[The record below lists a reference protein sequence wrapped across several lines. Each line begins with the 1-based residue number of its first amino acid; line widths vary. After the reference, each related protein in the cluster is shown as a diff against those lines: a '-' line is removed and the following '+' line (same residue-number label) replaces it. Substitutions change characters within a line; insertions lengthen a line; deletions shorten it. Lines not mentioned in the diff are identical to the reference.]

1 MRRLALMIP
10 LLAAGCVPRIN
21 DITTTPDDPPKF
33 RALPDYPASNAP
45 LQKQAYPDLAPIVLG
60 TDPASAFAAAVAA
73 AKRMPRWT
81 VVYED
86 AATRVLEAVAIT
98 GLMRFR
104 DDIVIVVRPAA
115 GGSAVHMRSKS
126 RLGKSDLGANA
137 ERIRAFATE
146 LKK

>member
-1 MRRLALMIP
+1 
-10 LLAAGCVPRIN
+10 
-21 DITTTPDDPPKF
+21 
-33 RALPDYPASNAP
+33 
-45 LQKQAYPDLAPIVLG
+45 LAPVVWG
-60 TDPASAFAAAVAA
+60 THLVSSFAAPVAA

>member
-1 MRRLALMIP
+1 
-10 LLAAGCVPRIN
+10 
-21 DITTTPDDPPKF
+21 
-33 RALPDYPASNAP
+33 
-45 LQKQAYPDLAPIVLG
+45 
-60 TDPASAFAAAVAA
+60 
-73 AKRMPRWT
+73 MPRWT